1 MYYGIRVKAHRK
13 REARKASNRP
23 GLKRREEKDMHLNEL
38 LKLCLLALQS
48 RCPTCRVD
56 INADILELQTP
67 YKKGWTVSE
76 LLEFL
81 AYTSPDLLQAPAHLV
96 LNAQEESIYLVDRSE
111 ITPAMWIYDNQEF
124 LPDSQ
129 VKDNL
134 AQMPEMSER

>member
-1 MYYGIRVKAHRK
+1 MQIF
-13 REARKASNRP
+13 
-23 GLKRREEKDMHLNEL
+23 
-38 LKLCLLALQS
+38 
-48 RCPTCRVD
+48 
-56 INADILELQTP
+56 
-67 YKKGWTVSE
+67 
-76 LLEFL
+76 LEFL